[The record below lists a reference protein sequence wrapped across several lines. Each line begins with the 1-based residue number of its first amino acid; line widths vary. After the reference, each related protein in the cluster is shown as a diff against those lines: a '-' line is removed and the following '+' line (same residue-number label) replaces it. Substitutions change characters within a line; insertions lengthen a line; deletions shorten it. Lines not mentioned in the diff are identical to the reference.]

1 MSRTLA
7 AIALCP
13 EHSFAGASRR
23 HTISLASK
31 KRTDTEVSRVILWWI
46 GNILLIAVVAPVCLL
61 FLNRVLRPTFEIR
74 KYVDDVLDH
83 GVKLTGTL
91 DCVPNLIRSCELT
104 GMARL
109 NVTRYGLALARL
121 LPQ

>member
-1 MSRTLA
+1 VA
-7 AIALCP
+7 
-13 EHSFAGASRR
+13 
-23 HTISLASK
+23 
-31 KRTDTEVSRVILWWI
+31 LWWI
-46 GNILLIAVVAPVCLL
+46 ANIILIAVVAPVCLL
-61 FLNRVLRPTFEIR
+61 FLNRVLRPIFEIKR
-74 KYVDDVLDH
+74 YVDDILDH

-104 GMARL
+104 GAARL